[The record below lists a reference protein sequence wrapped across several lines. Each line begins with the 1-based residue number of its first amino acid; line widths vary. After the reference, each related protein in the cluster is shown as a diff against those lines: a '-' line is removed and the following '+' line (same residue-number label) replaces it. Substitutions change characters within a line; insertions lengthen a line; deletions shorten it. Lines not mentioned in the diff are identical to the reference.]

1 MGDGRKGGPH
11 ITGDRRGAHITGDGR
26 RGVDNDIEG
35 GSSLGLGAA
44 EAFSLGMT
52 GPRSVLEGAL

>member
-1 MGDGRKGGPH
+1 M
-11 ITGDRRGAHITGDGR
+11 GDGR

-44 EAFSLGMT
+44 VAFSLGMT
-52 GPRSVLEGAL
+52 GPRSMFEGAL